1 MYCHH
6 NKNAIFLQAWVIHD
20 FCCQSIMNQAHI
32 SLCLIVP
39 FRASDMKT
47 ASPQRNEVKH
57 SFKQGCF
64 HFCFNKTF
72 SDSIKVAKKCERII
86 KKIWGAINRQAG
98 VDDANESDDRW
109 LATPSLTVWI
119 MDRGNQIPLWIWD
132 FLQNFLHLYHHQT
145 LPELW
150 SSTGGRNQHG
160 VQFWKTILP
169 QKFVPSL
176 PSGVNLFDKS
186 QTW

>member
-1 MYCHH
+1 MILTHFH
-6 NKNAIFLQAWVIHD
+6 EFH
-20 FCCQSIMNQAHI
+20 CQSIMNQVHI

-39 FRASDMKT
+39 FRASEMKT

-57 SFKQGCF
+57 GFKQGCF
-64 HFCFNKTF
+64 HFYFNKTF
-72 SDSIKVAKKCERII
+72 ADFIKVVKK
-86 KKIWGAINRQAG
+86 KKYWEDYKKRWRAINRQAG

-145 LPELW
+145 LPELC
-150 SSTGGRNQHG
+150 SSSGGRNQHG
-160 VQFWKTILP
+160 VKFWETILP
-169 QKFVPSL
+169 EMFVPSL
-176 PSGVNLFDKS
+176 PSGGVNLFDKS